1 MDELTHGAILK
12 TFQTSISLPYHATC
26 ALGLLVGM
34 ASHDMEHTV
43 DYN

>member
-1 MDELTHGAILK
+1 MDELTHDATLK
-12 TFQTSISLPYHATC
+12 TSWTGISLPYHATC

-43 DYN
+43 D